1 MESEKYICVRETVNG
16 QAQVVIIDLSAD
28 NEVIRRPI
36 TADSA
41 IMHPKVK
48 VMALKGKI
56 YEICSLKKNER
67 KKNLK
72 ILTILS
78 CSSKTN
84 SSIQS

>member
-56 YEICSLKKNER
+56 YEICSLKKNQM
-67 KKNLK
+67 
-72 ILTILS
+72 LTTLS